1 MTYTVKWSHEF
12 SLKTCV
18 PTQYTPVYPKH
29 PLRDTGLRPRRYL
42 TLPSATFDRKTPVSG
57 LKPSGSIQKP
67 ISVPKNLEMSILES
81 GIGLYGENIYVG
93 AIPEPTSGL
102 LMLLG
107 IVGLALR
114 RRKAVTILPR
124 RYRERRLT
132 LSAITLSV
140 VSDPLAVEV
149 EGNLTSPTT
158 GRQLIPA
165 VPDPL

>member
-1 MTYTVKWSHEF
+1 M
-12 SLKTCV
+12 
-18 PTQYTPVYPKH
+18 
-29 PLRDTGLRPRRYL
+29 
-42 TLPSATFDRKTPVSG
+42 
-57 LKPSGSIQKP
+57 
-67 ISVPKNLEMSILES
+67 PKNLEMSILKS
-81 GIGLYGENIYVG
+81 GIGLYGENVYVG

-140 VSDPLAVEV
+140 VSDPLAVDHR
-149 EGNLTSPTT
+149 P
-158 GRQLIPA
+158 RKQ
-165 VPDPL
+165 DPR